1 MKIRSAKISDTAAIA
16 AVHKAAFE
24 SDAEAR
30 LFAMLAD
37 DGDIC
42 LSLVAE
48 EGGRIVAS
56 NILSAESVTG
66 DGAAIT
72 AWAVGPIGVLP
83 ELQKLGVGSAL
94 MEEAIAL
101 ARAQNIQMLFLLGDP
116 KYYSRFGFSAE
127 TAAPFASPYAGPY
140 FQALLLDADLGLPK
154 TGKADYAPAFARLE

>member
-1 MKIRSAKISDTAAIA
+1 MEIRAAIDSDKEAIA
-16 AVHKAAFE
+16 AIHRAAFE

-30 LFAMLAD
+30 LFSMLAD

-48 EGGRIVAS
+48 EGGQIIGS
-56 NILSAESVTG
+56 NILSTKCVTG
-66 DGAAIT
+66 DGAVIT

-83 ELQKLGVGSAL
+83 ELQRSRSVGSAL

-127 TAAPFASPYAGPY
+127 TAAHLCFALCWPLFSSAV
-140 FQALLLDADLGLPK
+140 
-154 TGKADYAPAFARLE
+154 ARC